1 MATTEAPR
9 RRGLRR
15 LLWVVGTLVVLVVL
29 IRVILDP
36 VAAWYTKRTL
46 DRAEGFRAAFSDVHV
61 SVLPPAVEIRRFK
74 MIEEPGGRWDE
85 PLFFVERAQVGVLW
99 RELLRG
105 HLVGR
110 VFLEKPKA
118 VAVRRHEEKA
128 KKGTNVAKQMEA
140 IAPLRV
146 DRIEVEDGEALIA
159 QGKGKKAPQLWV
171 HNIDLVATNL
181 ATRKALME
189 GEPSTLNLTARVQ
202 RSGQVKVAGTMD
214 PFTRKPTFTV
224 EAELE
229 KLKVQ
234 ELHAFLAE
242 NAEMRPVSGVIN
254 VYAKIKAKQGALS
267 GGVKPIFEHL
277 ELQAANDDLGT
288 KLKTFLADTAVE
300 IFTDDIPGRDAVA
313 TVIPIKG
320 TIDAPD
326 VQLLPTV
333 LGVVRNA
340 FVVGLQ
346 SGFTKL
352 PPATAPKKEGLI
364 KQAVDALKK
373 DEEPQA
379 QPDPGAPQRA
389 EAEAQAK
396 EAKSEKQ
403 APVKRAGRSK
413 PKPRR

>member
-1 MATTEAPR
+1 MATTDGPR
-9 RRGLRR
+9 RRGWRK
-15 LLWVVGTLVVLVVL
+15 LLWVLGGLVVLAIV
-29 IRVILDP
+29 IRVVLDP

-46 DRAEGFRAAFSDVHV
+46 ARSPAFRASFSDVHL
-61 SVLPPAVEIRRFK
+61 SILPPAYEIRRFK
-74 MIEEPGGRWDE
+74 IIEEPGGRWDE

-110 VFLEKPKA
+110 VFLEKPKG
-118 VAVRRHEEKA
+118 VAVRRHEQKA
-128 KKGTNVAKQMEA
+128 KKGGDVAKEMEEV
-140 IAPLRV
+140 APLRV
-146 DRIEVEDGEALIA
+146 DRIEVEDGEVLIA
-159 QGKGKKAPQLWV
+159 QGKGKDAPQLWV

-189 GEPSTLNLTARVQ
+189 GEPSTLNMTGRVQ
-202 RSGQVKVAGTMD
+202 RSGVLRVEGTLD
-214 PFTRKPTFTV
+214 PWTRKPTFTV
-224 EAELE
+224 DGALE

-254 VYAKIKAKQGALS
+254 VFAKVRAKQGALS

-277 ELQAANDDLGT
+277 ELQAAKNDLGT
-288 KLKTFLADTAVE
+288 RLKTWLADTAVE
-300 IFTDDIPGRDAVA
+300 MFTDDVPGRDAVA

-320 TIDAPD
+320 TIDDPD
-326 VQLLPTV
+326 LQLVPTV

-340 FVVGLQ
+340 FVIGLE
-346 SGFTKL
+346 SGFSRL

-364 KQAVDALKK
+364 RQAVDALKK

-379 QPDPGAPQRA
+379 QPDPGAPAKA
-389 EAEAQAK
+389 EAEARAK
-396 EAKSEKQ
+396 EEKGKK
-403 APVKRAGRSK
+403 ARARAGRSK